1 MVPGSLGWGL
11 AVLAAITD
19 LAAPRAAR
27 KAIARPMPR
36 LAPVINK
43 VLPARVAALPSLFSF
58 NAGLRVTAKHPSVYI
73 LVVYHAE
80 RGLEKILY
88 EGSERLNMNVPLIP
102 IRCLYRAVDLYGKKK
117 GVVSGSSSF
126 TYSEFGERCER
137 LAVGLLSEGVR
148 PGDRVA
154 YLSFNNHQLLE
165 GYYGP
170 PLIRAIAMP
179 LNVRLQ
185 PAELT
190 TILNHAGASMLVF
203 ENEFAP
209 LVQDLRKTCPS
220 IRRYVAIDQPVPQA
234 DLFLEDLLARG
245 RIARPDL
252 FSFDENEIAEL
263 FYTSGSTGTPKGVTL
278 SHRTLYLHA
287 LAILASFP
295 CKDTDV
301 ELHTIPLFHANGWG
315 RPPRL

>member
-1 MVPGSLGWGL
+1 MVPGSLGWGV
-11 AVLAAITD
+11 AVLAAITM
-19 LAAPRAAR
+19 LAPSRAAR

-36 LAPVINK
+36 LAPVINR
-43 VLPARVAALPSLFSF
+43 VLPARVAALLSLFSF
-58 NAGLRVTAKHPSVYI
+58 NAGLRVTAETSNGLHP
-73 LVVYHAE
+73 VVYHAE

-88 EGSERLNMNVPLIP
+88 EGSERLNMNVPLTP

-126 TYSEFGERCER
+126 TYSQFGERCER
-137 LAVGLLSEGVR
+137 LAAGLLAEGVR

-170 PLIRAIAMP
+170 ALVRASALS

-185 PAELT
+185 PAELS

-209 LVQDLRKTCPS
+209 LITDLRKACPC
-220 IRRYVAIDQPVPQA
+220 IKRYVAIDQPVPQA

-252 FSFDENEIAEL
+252 FS
-263 FYTSGSTGTPKGVTL
+263 
-278 SHRTLYLHA
+278 
-287 LAILASFP
+287 
-295 CKDTDV
+295 
-301 ELHTIPLFHANGWG
+301 
-315 RPPRL
+315 